1 MTAGNPVPRSG
12 IPHVVIVGGGFGGL
26 NAARALSHHPVRVT
40 LLDRRNYHLFQQLL
54 YQVASAALS
63 PADIATPLRSIL
75 RKARNISVL
84 LAEAQ
89 KVDLTGRRLTLDQ
102 GELSYDAL
110 ILAAGAGHSYFG
122 HDDWELLAPG
132 LKTLEDA
139 LEIRRRVLLAFEA
152 AEREPDGAERRALLT
167 FVIVGAGPTGV
178 ELAGALAEIARETI
192 AHDFRTI
199 DPTQA
204 RVILL
209 EGGPRILPSFPESLS
224 ARAQI
229 ALSHL
234 GVETRT
240 GSVVTRITPDAVWVG
255 GEQIRS
261 RAVLWAAGVAAAPL
275 ARSLGAPLDRAGR
288 VLVEPDLSIPG
299 HPEAFVIGDLA
310 AFLHQTG
317 QPLPGLAPVAIQ
329 QGRAVAD
336 NVWRR
341 LRGEPTRPFHYVDKG
356 SMAAIGRAKA
366 VAVVGRLRLWGFPAW
381 LAWLLV
387 HIMFLIGFR
396 NRFLVLFEWAWAY
409 FTYQRG
415 ARLITGPW
423 RRHG

>member
-1 MTAGNPVPRSG
+1 MRAGNPVTGSN
-12 IPHVVIVGGGFGGL
+12 IPHVAIVGGGFGGL
-26 NAARALSHHPVRVT
+26 NAARALSRRPVRVT
-40 LLDRRNYHLFQQLL
+40 LLDRRNYHLFQPLL

-75 RKARNISVL
+75 RHASNVSVL

-89 KVDLTGRRLTLDQ
+89 KVDLNGRRLILDQ
-102 GELSYDAL
+102 GELGYDAL

-167 FVIVGAGPTGV
+167 FVIVGGGPTGV

-192 AHDFRTI
+192 AHDFRAI
-199 DPTQA
+199 DPRQA
-204 RVILL
+204 RIILL
-209 EGGPRILPSFPESLS
+209 EGGPRILPSFPETLS
-224 ARAQI
+224 MRAEM
-229 ALSHL
+229 ALGQL

-240 GSVVTRITPDAVWVG
+240 SSAVTRITPDAVWVG

-341 LRGEPTRPFHYVDKG
+341 LQGEPTRPFHYVDKG

-366 VAVVGRLRLWGFPAW
+366 VAVMGRLRLWGFPAW

-396 NRFLVLFEWAWAY
+396 NRFVVLFEWAWAY

-423 RRHG
+423 RGRS